1 MKDILEAKQ
10 KDMDAFLEHLPI
22 VADQDGL
29 IVLVNGEVIGLDR
42 VSRAA
47 AFRILHP
54 KLIRSYVMDALTAK
68 PVKEKGTH
76 AKKTN
81 AFLKKIFQCTEQPF
95 DSVGYG
101 RDYRYEGKKIVG
113 SALVHENTVIHTAFF
128 QITETEKA
136 GHMSSVSRRRAY
148 RTNQ

>member
-1 MKDILEAKQ
+1 
-10 KDMDAFLEHLPI
+10 
-22 VADQDGL
+22 
-29 IVLVNGEVIGLDR
+29 
-42 VSRAA
+42 
-47 AFRILHP
+47 
-54 KLIRSYVMDALTAK
+54 MDALTEKPAK
-68 PVKEKGTH
+68 GKE
-76 AKKTN
+76 ASPKKKE
-81 AFLKKIFQCTEQPF
+81 AFLKKILECAENPF

-113 SALVHENTVIHTAFF
+113 SALVHESTVIHMAFF